1 MLEQEA
7 HSPTVDK
14 RNGSKDD
21 FVAYLTE
28 GFEIPSQ
35 ERLIRDRLI
44 EHIPSIKTKAY
55 RVLPL

>member
-1 MLEQEA
+1 LICRNDINNSNNKMLEQEA

-28 GFEIPSQ
+28 GF
-35 ERLIRDRLI
+35 
-44 EHIPSIKTKAY
+44 
-55 RVLPL
+55 